1 MSESIEVAAIVMAAA
16 LVEVGHPLGGQVG
29 PPPRHRDQEARGG
42 SAACHAQRD
51 TAAVPPGNDELVR
64 SSFDAFLRG
73 DWDTLAQV
81 MDPHVEWLWYEPGE
95 RDCHDRREVLAT
107 LFERQREG
115 VVTGLNTVV
124 SVDERVFVEVTGP
137 RLEEWGVPG
146 GQACMVVTVRDGRIV
161 RLQDYRDRAAAL
173 AGAGLPPEPQP
184 GVEAGHEPLRL
195 RPDSPLA
202 RRVTDAIRSGDAAAL
217 QQLLDEHPGLAHAR
231 VDDARCR
238 QSRTLLH
245 VVTDWPG
252 NVPEAAAKISV
263 LVAAGADVNARFTGP
278 HSETPLHWAASS
290 DDVEA
295 LDALLDAG
303 ADIEADGA
311 VIGGG
316 GPIADAVAFGQWN
329 AARRL
334 LDRGATT
341 NLWQAAALGL
351 LDRVEAEL
359 ARATT
364 TQEDLDNALWCA
376 AHGGQRETAE
386 LLLGR
391 GADPTWVGH
400 DDLTAAQAAERSGA
414 RELAAWLSERT
425 AGS

>member
-1 MSESIEVAAIVMAAA
+1 M
-16 LVEVGHPLGGQVG
+16 
-29 PPPRHRDQEARGG
+29 
-42 SAACHAQRD
+42 
-51 TAAVPPGNDELVR
+51 PPGNDELVR

-115 VVTGLNTVV
+115 VVTGLDTVV

-146 GQACMVVTVRDGRIV
+146 GQAWMVVTVRDGRIV

-202 RRVTDAIRSGDAAAL
+202 RRVTDTIRSGDAAAL

-231 VDDARCR
+231 VDDPRCR

-252 NVPEAAAKISV
+252 NVPEAAAKIRWLV
-263 LVAAGADVNARFTGP
+263 LAGADVNARFTGP

-334 LDRGATT
+334 LERGATT

-351 LDRVEAEL
+351 LDPVEGEL
-359 ARATT
+359 AGATT

-391 GADPTWVGH
+391 GADPAWVGH

-414 RELAAWLSERT
+414 RELAAWLSARA